1 MNSTQALVEGT
12 QVQILETPNVMMRHP
27 ELVGAVGEI
36 ADAAVHP
43 ATWFTVRVPDGRLL
57 KFQPT
62 ALRPVDAAR
71 PARLAAAAGKAAG
84 ASEGKQGKQEARQE
98 QRIAEPRLGLAAR
111 TLTKG
116 TVVAIHGTDNVQQR
130 VPHLIGKVGVVKE
143 APVHPGQWQRRAL
156 LATRCSGNGRT
167 LIGVACLVSPCLL
180 LCSDVV
186 QSGV

>member
-1 MNSTQALVEGT
+1 MNSTQALAEGT

-27 ELVGAVGEI
+27 ELVGAVGEV

-71 PARLAAAAGKAAG
+71 SARHAAAAAKAAG
-84 ASEGKQGKQEARQE
+84 QAEHKQGKQEARPE
-98 QRIAEPRLGLAAR
+98 QRIGEATQGHAAR

-143 APVHPGQWQRRAL
+143 APVHPGQSQPRAL
-156 LATRCSGNGRT
+156 PATRCSGDDRT
-167 LIGVACLVSPCLL
+167 LIGIAWCLSRCLL